1 MAHPD
6 NATHDGPAW
15 SATQE
20 WLADLDRDPDD
31 TGYGDESDYNLEE
44 YDPSDEPGYDD
55 PYDDGS
61 APAPD
66 PDPDPDEIDDY
77 ELAPP
82 GGAEND
88 SDDEVVPIVDDA
100 DISDTGGGDD
110 VAAGSAETV
119 DAPAPAPR
127 FNKALAI
134 GFVAF
139 VAVTTIAVTSVLL
152 GMKNGPETEG
162 AQSEAVT
169 KITAAPAESPPP
181 PPGAGGGP
189 AGIPFTASAP
199 GCLPGSTAAQAVAS
213 GDPTQAWVCVR
224 GGVDGQVLTIELGRT
239 MAITAIRIT
248 PGWVGTDASGA
259 DQWLQHR
266 LVTRVSWI
274 LTDHGNKPTV
284 IPQRTGN
291 VHGEAPQPMPGQ
303 GVLASTI
310 TMIVQ
315 ETSRPPADA
324 PPVDQGSAAPGPGG
338 LLDDVLGAPLGTP
351 SESSTAPLPGFPGI
365 SGGQA
370 ETDPVDNT
378 FAVSSITVEGHQPIP
393 S

>member
-1 MAHPD
+1 MTHPD

-31 TGYGDESDYNLEE
+31 TGYGNESDYNTPV
-44 YDPSDEPGYDD
+44 YDSSDEPDYDD
-55 PYDDGS
+55 PYDDGDS
-61 APAPD
+61 APTPD
-66 PDPDPDEIDDY
+66 PEEIEDY
-77 ELAPP
+77 ELAQPA
-82 GGAEND
+82 GVESD
-88 SDDEVVPIVDDA
+88 SDDDVVPIVDDA
-100 DISDTGGGDD
+100 DIYDIGATDD
-110 VAAGSAETV
+110 QPVDSAET
-119 DAPAPAPR
+119 PAPAPR
-127 FNKALAI
+127 FNKPLAI

-152 GMKNGPETEG
+152 GMKNGPEVQSQ
-162 AQSEAVT
+162 QSEAVT
-169 KITAAPAESPPP
+169 KITAAPAEPPPP
-181 PPGAGGGP
+181 PPGTTGGP

-239 MAITAIRIT
+239 MAVTAIRIT
-248 PGWVGTDASGA
+248 PGWVGPDASGA

-266 LVTRVSWI
+266 VLTRVSWI

-284 IPQRTGN
+284 VPQHTGN

-315 ETSRPPADA
+315 ETSRPPTDV
-324 PPVDQGSAAPGPGG
+324 PPADQGPGAAGPGG

-351 SESSTAPLPGFPGI
+351 PESSTTQLLPGLPGMN
-365 SGGQA
+365 GGQG

-378 FAVSSITVEGHQPIP
+378 FAVSSITVEGHEPIP